1 MFNIYIS
8 TFEHKITCEGI
19 TKVLVKILKVTHFIR
34 IREVMFLFVISASH
48 DSAQP

>member
-1 MFNIYIS
+1 MFNIYLPSNIS
-8 TFEHKITCEGI
+8 TCEGI

>member
-1 MFNIYIS
+1 MFNIYLR
-8 TFEHKITCEGI
+8 TYLPA
-19 TKVLVKILKVTHFIR
+19 KVLLLVKILKVTHFIR